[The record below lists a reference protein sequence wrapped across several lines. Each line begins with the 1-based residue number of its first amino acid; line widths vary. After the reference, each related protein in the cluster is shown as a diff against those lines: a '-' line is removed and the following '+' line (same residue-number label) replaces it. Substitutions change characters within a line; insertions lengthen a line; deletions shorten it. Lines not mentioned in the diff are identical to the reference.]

1 MQTATSTSQPPKEF
15 FKEDKRMAGMAT
27 VIVIDEKIG
36 LKKGERYNVKQ
47 VTLKDKVTSVILD
60 GIDGVF
66 QADCFKEVPKT
77 YLGNSTSI
85 PVEGEYLNGY
95 YLTENGEWSIIES
108 TRINKVKLIYQNI
121 YSVKTEKAIYLLQV
135 IS

>member
-1 MQTATSTSQPPKEF
+1 
-15 FKEDKRMAGMAT
+15 MAGMGTVT
-27 VIVIDEKIG
+27 VIDDKTG

-47 VTLKDKVTSVILD
+47 VTVKDKVTSVILD
-60 GIDGVF
+60 GVDGIF

-77 YLGNSTSI
+77 YVGNSTSI
-85 PVEGEYLNGY
+85 PVEGEYLNDGY
-95 YLTENGEWSIIES
+95 CLTENGEWSLIES